1 MALGHRQTVAMSN
14 LTQIVIAGVGG
25 LVVLW
30 LLLIVGLAMVRP
42 DGTTLRDAAR
52 ILPDAVRLVSRL
64 SRNPALGRT
73 TRFRLLLVVVYL
85 ALPIDL
91 VPDFIPVLGFADDA
105 ILIGLVIRSLVRRAG
120 PEIIRQTWPG
130 TDAGLDL
137 LEKLC
142 NVPALRT
149 S

>member
-1 MALGHRQTVAMSN
+1 MST

-42 DGTTLRDAAR
+42 DGTTLREAAR

-64 SRNPALGRT
+64 SRNPALGRS

-91 VPDFIPVLGFADDA
+91 VPDFIPVLGYADDA

-120 PEIIRQTWPG
+120 PDIVRQTWPG

-137 LEKLC
+137 LARLC
-142 NVPALRT
+142 SVPALRT
-149 S
+149 P

>member
-1 MALGHRQTVAMSN
+1 MST

-30 LLLIVGLAMVRP
+30 LLLIVGLAIVRP
-42 DGTTLRDAAR
+42 DGATLRDAAR
-52 ILPDAVRLVSRL
+52 ILPDAVRLVGRL

-73 TRFRLLLVVVYL
+73 TRFRLLLVVAYF

-91 VPDFIPVLGFADDA
+91 VPDFIPVLGYADDA

-120 PEIIRQTWPG
+120 PEIVRQTWPG

-137 LEKLC
+137 LAKLC

>member
-1 MALGHRQTVAMSN
+1 MST

-42 DGTTLRDAAR
+42 DGTTLRDAVR

-91 VPDFIPVLGFADDA
+91 VPDFIPVLGYADDA

-120 PEIIRQTWPG
+120 PDIIRQTWPG

-137 LEKLC
+137 LAKLC

>member
-1 MALGHRQTVAMSN
+1 MAPGHRQTVAMSN

-91 VPDFIPVLGFADDA
+91 VPDFIPVLGYADDA

-137 LEKLC
+137 LAKLC

-149 S
+149 T

>member
-1 MALGHRQTVAMSN
+1 MAPGHRQTVAMGN
-14 LTQIVIAGVGG
+14 LTQTVIAGVGG

-91 VPDFIPVLGFADDA
+91 VPDFIPVLGYADDA

-137 LEKLC
+137 LAKLC

>member
-1 MALGHRQTVAMSN
+1 MAPGRRQTVAMSN

-91 VPDFIPVLGFADDA
+91 VPDFIPVLGYADDA

-137 LEKLC
+137 LAKLC

>member
-1 MALGHRQTVAMSN
+1 MALGHRQTETMSN
-14 LTQIVIAGVGG
+14 LPQIVIAGVGG

-30 LLLIVGLAMVRP
+30 LLLIVGLAIVRP

-91 VPDFIPVLGFADDA
+91 VPDFIPVLGYADDA

-120 PEIIRQTWPG
+120 PEIVRQTWPG

-137 LEKLC
+137 LAKLC

>member
-1 MALGHRQTVAMSN
+1 MSN

-91 VPDFIPVLGFADDA
+91 VPDFIPVLGYADDA

-137 LEKLC
+137 LARLC

>member
-137 LEKLC
+137 LAKLC

>member
-1 MALGHRQTVAMSN
+1 MALGHRQTVAMST

-91 VPDFIPVLGFADDA
+91 VPDFIPVLGYADDA

-120 PEIIRQTWPG
+120 PEIVRQTWPG

-137 LEKLC
+137 LAKLC

>member
-1 MALGHRQTVAMSN
+1 MAPRHRQTVAMGTA
-14 LTQIVIAGVGG
+14 TQIVFAGVGG
-25 LVVLW
+25 LAVLW

-42 DGTTLRDAAR
+42 DGTTLRDAVR

-91 VPDFIPVLGFADDA
+91 VPDFIPVLGYADDA

-137 LEKLC
+137 LAKLC

>member
-1 MALGHRQTVAMSN
+1 MST

-30 LLLIVGLAMVRP
+30 LLLIVGLAIVRP
-42 DGTTLRDAAR
+42 DGTTLRDASR
-52 ILPDAVRLVSRL
+52 ILPDAVRLVGRL

-73 TRFRLLLVVVYL
+73 TRFRLLLVVAYF

-91 VPDFIPVLGFADDA
+91 VPDFIPVLGYADDA

-120 PEIIRQTWPG
+120 PDIVRQT
-130 TDAGLDL
+130 
-137 LEKLC
+137 
-142 NVPALRT
+142 
-149 S
+149 

>member
-1 MALGHRQTVAMSN
+1 MSN
-14 LTQIVIAGVGG
+14 LPQIVIAGVGG

-42 DGTTLRDAAR
+42 DGTTLREAAR

-91 VPDFIPVLGFADDA
+91 VPDFIPVLGYADDA

-120 PEIIRQTWPG
+120 PEIVRQTWPG

-137 LEKLC
+137 LAKLC

>member
-1 MALGHRQTVAMSN
+1 MSN

-42 DGTTLRDAAR
+42 DGTTLRDAVR

-91 VPDFIPVLGFADDA
+91 VPDFIPVLGYADDA

-137 LEKLC
+137 LAKLC

>member
-1 MALGHRQTVAMSN
+1 MAPGHRQTETMSN
-14 LTQIVIAGVGG
+14 LPQIVIAGVGG

-30 LLLIVGLAMVRP
+30 LLLIVGLAIVRP

-52 ILPDAVRLVSRL
+52 ILPDAVRLVGRL

-91 VPDFIPVLGFADDA
+91 VPDFIPVLGYADDA

-120 PEIIRQTWPG
+120 PDIIRQTWPG

-137 LEKLC
+137 LAKLC

>member
-1 MALGHRQTVAMSN
+1 MFGRLFPMGLV
-14 LTQIVIAGVGG
+14 TQIVIAGVGG

-30 LLLIVGLAMVRP
+30 LLLVVGLVMLRP
-42 DGTTLRDAAR
+42 DGPSLREAAR

-73 TRFRLLLVVVYL
+73 TRIRLLLVLGYL

-105 ILIGLVIRSLVRRAG
+105 ILIGLVIRSLVRKAG
-120 PEIIRQTWPG
+120 PDVVRQSWPG

-137 LEKLC
+137 LARLC
-142 NVPALRT
+142 NVPALRAT
-149 S
+149 